1 MQNSTNTLIVFLT
14 CVTIS
19 CVVLQLEL
27 NHINFIMTF
36 SHFSLKKFNKQKLAY
51 KLIVLLIFCRFF
63 QEIIKSIK
71 NLFSNIVPSSM
82 AKCEERKSLPTMS
95 IFFLQKSVF
104 YRMEIRR
111 TVFKTTNDNWVPNW
125 VTETTKGACLAS
137 QQGRW

>member
-1 MQNSTNTLIVFLT
+1 MQNSSNTLIVFLT

-27 NHINFIMTF
+27 NHTNFIMTF
-36 SHFSLKKFNKQKLAY
+36 SHFSLKKYNKQKLAY

>member
-71 NLFSNIVPSSM
+71 NLFSNIFPSSM

>member
-1 MQNSTNTLIVFLT
+1 MQNSSNTLIVFLT